1 MAIELANEPHADNY
15 KDDVEEQQPVC
26 EQGVNAQHNKDNSI
40 VAGIVAQVVVDARL
54 HLNKVGRLRE
64 TLEVEKLADGSQ
76 VGEAAAEGARSK
88 ALEAI
93 AEVEAG
99 RDNVERDL
107 NARHDGWFV
116 R

>member
-1 MAIELANEPHADNY
+1 
-15 KDDVEEQQPVC
+15 VT
-26 EQGVNAQHNKDNSI
+26 
-40 VAGIVAQVVVDARL
+40 QVVVDARL
-54 HLNKVGRLRE
+54 HLDKVGRLRE

-76 VGEAAAEGARSK
+76 VGEASAEGARSE

-99 RDNVERDL
+99 RYNVERDL

-116 R
+116 Q